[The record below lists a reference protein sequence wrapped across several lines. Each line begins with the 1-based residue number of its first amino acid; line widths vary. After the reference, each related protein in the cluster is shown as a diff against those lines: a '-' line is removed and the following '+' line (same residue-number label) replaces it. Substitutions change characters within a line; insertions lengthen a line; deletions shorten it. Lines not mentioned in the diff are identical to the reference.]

1 MELIATEIETFVFL
15 QQLNSLKIA
24 EQDFSLIET
33 CVSGFV
39 TDLTQESK
47 TVTFRGFNFDSQ
59 SCPEGLHY
67 SCFCHV
73 AAAS

>member
-1 MELIATEIETFVFL
+1 MSDIIMELIATEIETFVFL

-39 TDLTQESK
+39 TDLTI
-47 TVTFRGFNFDSQ
+47 
-59 SCPEGLHY
+59 
-67 SCFCHV
+67 
-73 AAAS
+73 